1 VSKNTYISQITSVGT
16 TLALAFDTANALV
29 NVYFDRGYGTGGAA
43 EISADDLAAVGLTP
57 ANIASAITLFQQ
69 LQAFRNGG
77 AVYAT
82 DYDATLNQLR
92 QDI

>member
-1 VSKNTYISQITSVGT
+1 MSKQAYIQQITT
-16 TLALAFDTANALV
+16 TATALSIAFDSANTLINA
-29 NVYFDRGYGTGGAA
+29 YFDRGYGTGGAA

-69 LQAFRNGG
+69 LQNLRNGL
-77 AVYAT
+77 AVAAA